1 MTKIER
7 AKGGEGARLEN
18 EEGEEEEES
27 GVVMMVEWRLQVAK
41 RRAMLTIRVI
51 WLS

>member
-18 EEGEEEEES
+18 EEGEEEES
-27 GVVMMVEWRLQVAK
+27 GVVMMVEWRLQAAK